1 MNNSD
6 ESIGPF
12 GRSFIGDSPTL
23 GSILML
29 LSTIFLSAL
38 FSLGNPIIFLVLLI
52 ISSSSV
58 FYISYNFIEPH
69 FNSKKSVN
77 FLSDKTNIISLN
89 YLKETFTSGSE
100 RPKNIISFSNAI
112 KNFFKNW
119 ANYRGRASRSEYNW
133 SVLFII
139 ISQFIFSIISV
150 VLLLFLSISESS
162 NFLFYIF
169 LCVNIIFQLFSFLFL
184 VVLIIPS
191 ITILIRRLHD
201 IGYSGWH
208 YLIYFVITF
217 LIELVC
223 YIISEYLF
231 ILTYIIF
238 SIPLYLIMILPGE
251 NQTNRYGTV
260 PKNELNIQIESFT
273 PVEVW
278 DFSGLK
284 IYSSFSKDIL
294 PNNKNNRILLPE
306 LRTKVILQSL
316 GIWLLIFLLRPIF
329 SLAAFGAEVAFGINQ
344 IDLYYQVVGL
354 IFSLSTF
361 LILIVFLSF
370 DEERRNFWK
379 LFSLQRPFY
388 SFSLMFLILILDFLL
403 IFIVYDF
410 IYELLMPGLVEE
422 DLFYDPSSSSD
433 PIILSLL
440 FISLTVTA
448 PIFEEM
454 IFRGYILGKL
464 RKSFSDIFSI
474 LFSGILFGFA
484 HWSLFAPFD
493 LYQTGA
499 ATIGGFLYAWLT
511 IRTESLWPSIIA
523 HSLWNGGIF
532 LLMLIFV
539 F

>member
-1 MNNSD
+1 MDNSGD
-6 ESIGPF
+6 LIGPF
-12 GRSFIGDSPTL
+12 GRSFIGDFPTL

-29 LSTIFLSAL
+29 LSTFFLSAL
-38 FSLGNPIIFLVLLI
+38 FSLGNPTIFLVLLI
-52 ISSSSV
+52 ISAPTV
-58 FYISYNFIEPH
+58 VYISYNFIEPH
-69 FNSKKSVN
+69 FNSKTSIN
-77 FLSDKTNIISLN
+77 FFPNKTNILSLN
-89 YLKETFTSGSE
+89 YLRETFTSGSE
-100 RPKNIISFSNAI
+100 RPKKIISFSNAI

-133 SVLFII
+133 HILFMV
-139 ISQFIFSIISV
+139 ISQFILSIISV

-162 NFLFYIF
+162 NLLFYIF
-169 LCVNIIFQLFSFLFL
+169 LSVNIIFQLFSLLFL

-208 YLIYFVITF
+208 YLFYFVITF
-217 LIELVC
+217 LIELIC

-231 ILTYIIF
+231 IFTYIIF

-251 NQTNRYGTV
+251 NQTNRYGTI
-260 PKNELNIQIESFT
+260 PKNELNIQIETFT

-284 IYSSFSKDIL
+284 IYSLFSKDTL
-294 PNNKNNRILLPE
+294 LNNNNRILLPE

-316 GIWLLIFLLRPIF
+316 GIWLLIFLLKPIF

-410 IYELLMPGLVEE
+410 IYELLMPSLVEE

-440 FISLTVTA
+440 FISLTVAA
-448 PIFEEM
+448 PVFEEM